1 MKRNKIL
8 AGIFCAA
15 ILSSCNQ
22 KEDIKSIVVKNTL
35 DFEKTFETVELSKAF
50 LNVTDL
56 TTVGVRDAKDGT
68 LQVTQTVDND
78 GDGTMDEILFQP
90 KIAANSEKTFEIV
103 TITEAEQP
111 KAEELCYSR
120 FVPERTDD
128 YTWENNKVAFR
139 VYGPVAQKM
148 VEDGTPGGTLSS
160 GVDAWLK
167 KVEYPI
173 INNWYKKNEERP
185 GAYHEA
191 SPEGRDNFH
200 VGVSRGVGGIAVKA
214 DTTYYFSKNYTQW
227 RTITTGPLR
236 TSFYLEYANWDANGK
251 LIKESKTI
259 NLDLGN
265 NFSKFTTSIE
275 GADTIYAGLTLHEKD
290 GIVTGSDD
298 NGWVSYWQP
307 HFETELATAI
317 VAPKDTFLGYETY
330 DTEQTDLSNAYAE
343 LKVTNNE
350 VVYYA
355 GFTWSESNQFKN
367 SQEWEAYLDMFSK
380 QINTPLEVVLNK

>member
-56 TTVGVRDAKDGT
+56 TTVGIRDAKDGT

-148 VEDGTPGGTLSS
+148 IEDGTPGGTLSS

-173 INNWYKKNEERP
+173 INNWYKKNAIKP

-236 TSFYLEYANWDANGK
+236 TSFHLEYANWGANGK

-259 NLDLGN
+259 SLDLGN

-275 GADTIYAGLTLHEKD
+275 GTDTIYAGLTLHEKD
-290 GIVTGSDD
+290 GKVTGSDD

-317 VAPKDTFLGYETY
+317 VAPKGTFLGYETY
-330 DTEQTDLSNAYAE
+330 DTEQKDLSNAYAE

-380 QINTPLEVVLNK
+380 QIDTPLEVVLNK